1 MSRELHILRRIR
13 ESSRLAQGCPGAGT
27 QHSSLRWLSVSTTT
41 PRSTARQPRFLVVAG
56 HPDPQSYSHALAHAY
71 ANGAQQ
77 AGAAITFVDLAATD
91 FDPVLRMG
99 YRDRMPESPF
109 IASSQNALVTCDH
122 MVLAFPTWWS
132 AEPSLLKGWFD
143 RVLTPGI
150 AYRYR
155 AGKLMPERLLDG
167 RTGTIITTS
176 HAPGLWTRLTPWGSV
191 FRVGRAVLGYCG
203 VRVTQRLVL
212 GSMEGENDTPQRRQD
227 FLKQTADAAMR
238 QVEDI
243 KRSR

>member
-1 MSRELHILRRIR
+1 M
-13 ESSRLAQGCPGAGT
+13 
-27 QHSSLRWLSVSTTT
+27 STTT

-71 ANGAQQ
+71 ANAAQQ

-167 RTGTIITTS
+167 P
-176 HAPGLWTRLTPWGSV
+176 A
-191 FRVGRAVLGYCG
+191 
-203 VRVTQRLVL
+203 
-212 GSMEGENDTPQRRQD
+212 
-227 FLKQTADAAMR
+227 
-238 QVEDI
+238 
-243 KRSR
+243 

>member
-1 MSRELHILRRIR
+1 M
-13 ESSRLAQGCPGAGT
+13 
-27 QHSSLRWLSVSTTT
+27 STTT

-71 ANGAQQ
+71 ANAAQQ

-91 FDPVLRMG
+91 FDPVLRM
-99 YRDRMPESPF
+99 
-109 IASSQNALVTCDH
+109 ASSQNALVTCDH

-176 HAPGLWTRLTPWGSV
+176 HAPGL
-191 FRVGRAVLGYCG
+191 
-203 VRVTQRLVL
+203 
-212 GSMEGENDTPQRRQD
+212 
-227 FLKQTADAAMR
+227 
-238 QVEDI
+238 
-243 KRSR
+243 

>member
-1 MSRELHILRRIR
+1 M
-13 ESSRLAQGCPGAGT
+13 
-27 QHSSLRWLSVSTTT
+27 STTT

-71 ANGAQQ
+71 ANAAQQ

-122 MVLAFPTWWS
+122 MALAFPTWWS

-155 AGKLMPERLLDG
+155 TGKLMPERLLDG
-167 RTGTIITTS
+167 RTATIITTS
-176 HAPGLWTRLTPWGSV
+176 HGPRLWTRLGPNGSV
-191 FRVGRAVLGYCG
+191 SRVGRAVLGYCG
-203 VRVTQRLVL
+203 VRVTQRLVM
-212 GSMEGENDTPQRRQD
+212 GGMEGEDDTPQQRRD
-227 FLKQTADAAMR
+227 FLGRVAEAATR
-238 QVEDI
+238 EVETI
-243 KRSR
+243 RRSR